1 MPEEDL
7 EHLVEDIQA
16 GRDNIIVP
24 EELVIEPEERPSSPE
39 RQSMQQMIQNLK
51 SGERLK
57 LALRGNRE
65 ARAILI
71 RDTSLIVRRC
81 VLFNPRVSEEEIVM
95 LARNRQVDRE
105 LLDVICRSKEWL
117 NNYQVR
123 LGIVT
128 NPKTPITISLK
139 YIGTLMMRDLRHM
152 AKSKNVPS
160 VVNSAAKRIVLR
172 SAGG

>member
-7 EHLVEDIQA
+7 EQLAEEIQA
-16 GRDNIIVP
+16 GRDNISVP
-24 EELVIEPEERPSSPE
+24 ENMIVEPEERPTAPE
-39 RQSMQQMIQNLK
+39 RQSLQTMIQNLK

-71 RDTSLIVRRC
+71 RDSSLIVRRC
-81 VLFNPRVSEEEIVM
+81 VLYNPRVSEEEIVM

-105 LLDVICRSKEWL
+105 LLDVICRNKEWL

-139 YIGTLMMRDLRHM
+139 YIGTLMMRDLRLM

-160 VVNSAAKRIVLR
+160 VVNGAAKRIVLR
-172 SAGG
+172 SGGG

>member
-1 MPEEDL
+1 MPEEEL
-7 EHLVEDIQA
+7 EHLVEEIQA
-16 GRDNIIVP
+16 GRDNIAVP
-24 EELVIEPEERPSSPE
+24 AELVNEPEERPSSPE
-39 RQSMQQMIQNLK
+39 RQSMQQLIQNMK

-81 VLFNPRVSEEEIVM
+81 VLYNPRVSEEEIVM

-139 YIGTLMMRDLRHM
+139 YIGTLMMRDLRQM

>member
-7 EHLVEDIQA
+7 EGLVEDIKA
-16 GRDNIIVP
+16 GRDDITVP
-24 EELVIEPEERPSSPE
+24 EEMVIEPEARPTPPE
-39 RQSMQQMIQNLK
+39 RQSLQAIIKNMK

-71 RDTSLIVRRC
+71 RDTSLMVRRC
-81 VLFNPRVSEEEIVM
+81 VLYNPRVSEEEIVM

-139 YIGTLMMRDLRHM
+139 YVGTLMMRDLRQM

-160 VVNSAAKRIVLR
+160 VVNGAAKRLVLR
-172 SAGG
+172 SGGR